1 MAGKADAIHT
11 DTVEQIH
18 RHDQYA
24 LETEPP
30 MQHIAEYQEAEHI
43 DLTWKS
49 WMVVFVC
56 TFAIMAQVF
65 VVVAAGSV
73 IAFIVRDLGD
83 AAICGWII
91 QGPLLMQ
98 SVLSPVVGRLSDV
111 LDRKYL
117 AAVPPLIAFI
127 GACISAKAKDMS
139 MLIGGGVLIGVT
151 LSTIAIVQAIPSE
164 VLPLKYRALANG
176 FAFLGGAVGG
186 LVGSLG
192 AGGVTNTDASGWRN
206 IFWMQAAFHL
216 ATSAGLFIF
225 YWPKRRS
232 DYPRMSLK
240 QILWAIDPIGSL
252 LFIGAATLLLLALD
266 WAGGAYAWSDAQ
278 VAAPLGIGFGLLVLF
293 CLYEW
298 KGRSDGMVAH
308 VFFKGSPNFALSC
321 FAFAVEGWIF
331 YSAVN
336 SVTPQIVLNL
346 GFESSS
352 WRISIRQLA
361 VNVTTLIASIPI
373 TRKPSHPPST
383 TLLELT
389 NPTVYATKYKDLKN
403 PLIVTFTIF
412 LIVTILYGCIT
423 PSWNRAQIGINV
435 LSGIGQSGP
444 LTLLVALIQFTAP
457 HAYLSTATGL
467 GFSARAIGGAFG
479 SAVLDAII
487 NGKLKSTLA
496 PQVAAAAVS
505 GGLPVSSV
513 PALLGAMATGEGL
526 NATNI
531 PGLTLEV
538 LGAAADASHWAYAH
552 AYRLAWWSVFPFVVI
567 ALISVVCLKGVKELM
582 TERVE
587 ATVENVAEADHKML
601 G

>member
-1 MAGKADAIHT
+1 
-11 DTVEQIH
+11 
-18 RHDQYA
+18 
-24 LETEPP
+24 
-30 MQHIAEYQEAEHI
+30 
-43 DLTWKS
+43 
-49 WMVVFVC
+49 
-56 TFAIMAQVF
+56 
-65 VVVAAGSV
+65 
-73 IAFIVRDLGD
+73 
-83 AAICGWII
+83 
-91 QGPLLMQ
+91 MQ

-117 AAVPPLIAFI
+117 AAVPPLIAFV

-192 AGGVTNTDASGWRN
+192 AGGVTNTNASGWRN

-298 KGRSDGMVAH
+298 KGRTDGMVAH

-361 VNVTTLIASIPI
+361 FNVTTLIASIPI
-373 TRKPSHPPST
+373 TRKPPHSHSSPVPK
-383 TLLELT
+383 LT
-389 NPTVYATKYKDLKN
+389 SLTVYATKFKDLKT

-505 GGLPVSSV
+505 GGLPVASV

-531 PGLTLEV
+531 PGLTVEV

-587 ATVENVAEADHKML
+587 ATVETVAEADHKML

>member
-18 RHDQYA
+18 RQDQHA

-43 DLTWKS
+43 ELTWKS

-117 AAVPPLIAFI
+117 AAVPPLIAFV

-176 FAFLGGAVGG
+176 FAFLGGAVGD

-192 AGGVTNTDASGWRN
+192 AGGVTNTNASGWRN

-216 ATSAGLFIF
+216 ATSAGLFAF

-298 KGRSDGMVAH
+298 KGRTDGMVAH

-361 VNVTTLIASIPI
+361 FNVTTLIASIPI
-373 TRKPSHPPST
+373 T
-383 TLLELT
+383 L
-389 NPTVYATKYKDLKN
+389 YATKFKDLKT

-505 GGLPVSSV
+505 GGLPAASV

-531 PGLTLEV
+531 PGLTVEV

>member
-1 MAGKADAIHT
+1 MAEKADVVRADAVEHHT
-11 DTVEQIH
+11 PQHTRE
-18 RHDQYA
+18 

-30 MQHIAEYQEAEHI
+30 MQHIAEYQDAEHI
-43 DLTWKS
+43 NLTWKS

-56 TFAIMAQVF
+56 CFAIMAQVF

-73 IAFIVRDLGD
+73 IAFIIRDLGD
-83 AAICGWII
+83 APIAGWII

-98 SVLSPVVGRLSDV
+98 SVLSPFVGRLSDV

-117 AAVPPLIAFI
+117 AAIPPLIAFV

-139 MLIGGGVLIGVT
+139 MLIGGGILIGTT
-151 LSTIAIVQAIPSE
+151 LSTISIVQSIPSE

-186 LVGSLG
+186 LVGGLG
-192 AGGVTNTDASGWRN
+192 AGGVTNANPAGWRD

-216 ATSAGLFIF
+216 ATSAGLFLF
-225 YWPKRRS
+225 YWPKKARS
-232 DYPRMSLK
+232 DLPRMTTK
-240 QILWAIDPIGSL
+240 QILWALDPIGSV
-252 LFIGAATLLLLALD
+252 LFVGAATLLLLALD
-266 WAGGAYAWSDAQ
+266 WAGGAYEWSDAA
-278 VAAPLGIGFGLLVLF
+278 VAAPLGLGFALLLLF
-293 CLYEW
+293 ALYEW
-298 KGRSDGMVAH
+298 KGRADGMVAH
-308 VFFKGSPNFALSC
+308 VFFHGSPNFALAC

-352 WRISIRQLA
+352 WAISIRQLA
-361 VNVTTLIASIPI
+361 FSLTTLVASIPI
-373 TRKPSHPPST
+373 T
-383 TLLELT
+383 L
-389 NPTVYATKYKDLKN
+389 YATKYKDLKT
-403 PLIVTFTIF
+403 PLLLTYALF
-412 LIVTILYGCIT
+412 LLVTILYGCIT
-423 PSWNRAQIGINV
+423 PRWNRAQIGFNV

-496 PQVAAAAVS
+496 PKVAAAAIG
-505 GGLPVSSV
+505 GGLPAASV
-513 PALLGAMATGEGL
+513 PALLAAMATGEGL
-526 NATNI
+526 AEI
-531 PGLTLEV
+531 PGITPGV
-538 LGAAADASHWAYAH
+538 LAAAAEASQWAYAH

-567 ALISVVCLKGVKELM
+567 ALVAVACLKGVKELM

-587 ATVENVAEADHKML
+587 ATVENVEEVENIKL
-601 G
+601 SS

>member
-1 MAGKADAIHT
+1 MAGKTDVIHT
-11 DTVEQIH
+11 DTLEQIH
-18 RHDQYA
+18 RHEQHV

-30 MQHIAEYQEAEHI
+30 MQHIAEYQDADHI
-43 DLTWKS
+43 ELTWKS

-117 AAVPPLIAFI
+117 AAVPPLIAFV

-139 MLIGGGVLIGVT
+139 MLIGGGVLIG
-151 LSTIAIVQAIPSE
+151 
-164 VLPLKYRALANG
+164 YRALANG

-192 AGGVTNTDASGWRN
+192 AGGVTNTNASGWRH

-225 YWPKRRS
+225 YWAKRRS

-240 QILWAIDPIGSL
+240 QILWAIDRIGSL
-252 LFIGAATLLLLALD
+252 LFIGSATLLLLALD

-361 VNVTTLIASIPI
+361 FNVTTLIASIPI
-373 TRKPSHPPST
+373 TRTPPHSHST
-383 TLLELT
+383 PVLTLT

-467 GFSARAIGGAFG
+467 VFSVRAIGGAFG

-538 LGAAADASHWAYAH
+538 LGAAADANHWAYAH

-587 ATVENVAEADHKML
+587 ATVETVVEADHKML